1 MVASD
6 PVSGDNLFSVDMEF
20 VKPRF
25 LVVPEIQSS
34 IHSSFCREGFLCVV
48 LENPVAGGDGVTEE
62 VRVRNFKFNLVSA
75 VGSFLGCIVYYLISV
90 DSLVSGYPDKHNL
103 QSFQVCLMQGRS
115 QFSFN
120 INAFACSAI
129 LEGL

>member
-6 PVSGDNLFSVDMEF
+6 PVSGDNLLSVDMEF

-62 VRVRNFKFNLVSA
+62 VRVRNFKFNFKLCLLLAASLA
-75 VGSFLGCIVYYLISV
+75 ASSTISFPWIPL
-90 DSLVSGYPDKHNL
+90 
-103 QSFQVCLMQGRS
+103 
-115 QFSFN
+115 
-120 INAFACSAI
+120 
-129 LEGL
+129 